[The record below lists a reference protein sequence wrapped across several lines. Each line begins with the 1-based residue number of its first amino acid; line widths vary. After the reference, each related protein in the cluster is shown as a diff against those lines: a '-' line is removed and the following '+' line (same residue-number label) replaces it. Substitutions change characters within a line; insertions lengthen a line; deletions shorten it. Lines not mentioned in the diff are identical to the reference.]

1 MHLLAICMSSLEKC
15 LFRSSAHILIGCLFL
30 ILNYMSCLYILN
42 INLLL
47 VASFAL
53 FALIFLK
60 QKLRWLISYI
70 SYFLKESV
78 ASQISQ
84 HPTNSDTLCFLLFF
98 LLCFQSIKNISNFP
112 CDLLFDPW
120 AIGTM
125 ARKYTLYYF
134 SWYKLTNVNGQKSL
148 HEKNKETLILT
159 EDNNT
164 EWSYK
169 SYELYEPN
177 NSNFISNL
185 SL

>member
-15 LFRSSAHILIGCLFL
+15 VFRSSAHFLIGCLFL
-30 ILNYMSCLYILN
+30 ILSYMSCLYILN

-60 QKLRWLISYI
+60 QKLRWLISHI

-78 ASQISQ
+78 APQISQ
-84 HPTNSDTLCFLLFF
+84 HPTNSDM
-98 LLCFQSIKNISNFP
+98 LCFQSIQNISNFP

-120 AIGTM
+120 AICTM

-134 SWYKLTNVNGQKSL
+134 HWCQL
-148 HEKNKETLILT
+148 HQPYQQMWMAKKH
-159 EDNNT
+159 
-164 EWSYK
+164 
-169 SYELYEPN
+169 
-177 NSNFISNL
+177 
-185 SL
+185 